1 MAEQLDAILPPV
13 IAMARDDNAL
23 VRECACFCLGQ
34 WAEHL
39 QPHISEHHL
48 PILQA
53 AFDLLSDVKNIRVQ
67 LHVCTVLENMCTS
80 MEPSDIMVHI
90 PDMFPHGVLVSSSRL
105 AFCFRF
111 LSEVMYN
118 GPVLGRR
125 LVLTSC
131 F

>member
-1 MAEQLDAILPPV
+1 MKRKTGCATLGIISEGCQEQMAEQLDSILPPV

-39 QPHISEHHL
+39 QPYISEHHL

-80 MEPSDIMVHI
+80 MEPSDIMVSI
-90 PDMFPHGVLVSSSRL
+90 SIYV
-105 AFCFRF
+105 
-111 LSEVMYN
+111 YI
-118 GPVLGRR
+118 
-125 LVLTSC
+125 
-131 F
+131 